1 MPSVS
6 KQIID
11 MIDMLPDKEQK
22 LALEMV
28 KRIVLAWDND
38 FTKLTIS
45 EKNRLIQA
53 EKDIAEGEIIR
64 HSDIDWS

>member
-1 MPSVS
+1 MSSVS

-45 EKNRLIQA
+45 EKNRIIQA
-53 EKDIAEGEIIR
+53 EKDIANGKIIS